1 MESRPVFE
9 NYLLK
14 SWTVRRDNLTLA
26 QFKRRLN
33 QLHFSNKV
41 STVFSTQDG
50 NKAATSQLTIGYGSK
65 TTELEQELQ
74 EIIDFDR
81 FTTIMPM
88 YAKYMIFE
96 VVKSHNG
103 LNVFDVMQDGHLL
116 FRFSSVYGWTVF
128 RGNLYVPGSPCLY
141 VFDFD
146 VQIISRHVYDIGNV
160 VEIKDICP
168 YSIDINSRLIGC
180 LAVAGSYLAASTF
193 KDEIF

>member
-14 SWTVRRDNLTLA
+14 SWTLRRDNLTLA

-33 QLHFSNKV
+33 QLHFSNVV

-50 NKAATSQLTIGYGSK
+50 SKAATSQLTIRYGSK
-65 TTELEQELQ
+65 TPDLEQKLQ
-74 EIIDFDR
+74 EITDFDR

-88 YAKYMIFE
+88 YAKYKIFE

-128 RGNLYVPGSPCLY
+128 
-141 VFDFD
+141 
-146 VQIISRHVYDIGNV
+146 
-160 VEIKDICP
+160 
-168 YSIDINSRLIGC
+168 
-180 LAVAGSYLAASTF
+180 
-193 KDEIF
+193 